1 MRKGSDTMLW
11 AILFGGMFLLA
22 IAAILFLIR
31 SIKRFQWIAR
41 IAEKNK
47 IAGWIVSM
55 LIVFLPL
62 AFFWKVL
69 GSMNAIII
77 LLHLVVF
84 LLLSNFILYVIQKRR
99 KKAFQHYYA
108 GGIAILV
115 TVLYLAV
122 GWMQAFHVWQTE
134 YTIHTDKKVGNFKV
148 ALFADSHVGT
158 TFDGKGLKKHIAQIQ
173 KQNPDILVIVG
184 DFVDEGTSKKDMMD
198 ACEALKQIYPTYGT
212 YFVFGNHDKGKYS
225 NGERGYTG
233 DDLIA
238 ELEKNGVTVLQDEN
252 VLIDNRFYVIG
263 RQDASE
269 ELDFGGSRKSVQE
282 LTRGLDKSKF
292 SIVLDHQP
300 REYDKDA
307 KAGVN
312 LVLSGHTHGGQLIP
326 LVQLNNLFHPAGDDR
341 IYGMEQRK
349 DTGYI
354 VTSGISDWAIKFKT
368 GCKSEYV
375 LINIVGK

>member
-1 MRKGSDTMLW
+1 MLW

-22 IAAILFLIR
+22 IASIVFLIR
-31 SIKRFQWIAR
+31 SVKRFQWIAR
-41 IAEKNK
+41 LSEKNK
-47 IAGWIVSM
+47 IAGWIVSI
-55 LIVFLPL
+55 LLVFLPL
-62 AFFWKVL
+62 AFFWEVL

-77 LLHLVVF
+77 LLHLVIF

-99 KKAFQHYYA
+99 KKTFQHYYA
-108 GGIAILV
+108 GGIAILI

-122 GWMQAFHVWQTE
+122 GWVQAFHVWQTE

-173 KQNPDILVIVG
+173 KQNPDILVIAG
-184 DFVDEGTSKKDMMD
+184 DFVDEDTSKKDMID
-198 ACEALKQIYPTYGT
+198 ACKALKNIHPTYGT

-269 ELDFGGSRKSVQE
+269 EMDFGGSRKSVQE
-282 LTRGLDKSKF
+282 LTKDLDKSKF
-292 SIVLDHQP
+292 SIVLDYQP

-375 LINIVGK
+375 LINVVGK